1 MAGARGP
8 CRCGHIKDFEME
20 RLPWRDSWR
29 GGGSDACGLGP
40 GASSCQLSQKLSGK
54 GHMLPPASSRLAACG
69 HLPLAPET
77 CVGPLT
83 SRTRWQSVIF
93 SH

>member
-29 GGGSDACGLGP
+29 GGGSDACGQLPAVSEAGRQGTHAP
-40 GASSCQLSQKLSGK
+40 SSLQQ
-54 GHMLPPASSRLAACG
+54 ACG
-69 HLPLAPET
+69 L
-77 CVGPLT
+77 
-83 SRTRWQSVIF
+83 RTPSLSPGDLCRTPNFQNSVAVCYLQSLNW
-93 SH
+93 